1 MNRHQV
7 TVRLLMKDKQRLE
20 SLASKLNI
28 TCDRLQ
34 IKIIDYL
41 LTNQN
46 DYLTRYINRDEY
58 LTKQISQKL
67 SVDEPSVS
75 VRLNL
80 HTHKVLLKLA
90 KKLSTN
96 KASLLRFAYLEV
108 LKDLTILD
116 EGYRDIKF

>member
-20 SLASKLNI
+20 SLASKLNL

-96 KASLLRFAYLEV
+96 KASLLRFVYLEV
-108 LKDLTILD
+108 LKDLTILG
-116 EGYRDIKF
+116 EEYREIDF

>member
-7 TVRLLMKDKQRLE
+7 TVRLTVKDKQKLE

-28 TCDRLQ
+28 TCDSLQ

-46 DYLTRYINRDEY
+46 DYVTRYINRDEY

-90 KKLSTN
+90 RKLSTN
-96 KASLLRFAYLEV
+96 KASLLRFVYLEV
-108 LKDLTILD
+108 LKDLTILGEEYKEID
-116 EGYRDIKF
+116 F

>member
-58 LTKQISQKL
+58 LTKQILQKL

>member
-20 SLASKLNI
+20 SLASKLNL

-108 LKDLTILD
+108 LKDLTILG
-116 EGYRDIKF
+116 EEYRDIEF

>member
-7 TVRLLMKDKQRLE
+7 TVRLLMKDKQKLE

-80 HTHKVLLKLA
+80 HTHRVLLKLA

-96 KASLLRFAYLEV
+96 KASLLRFVYLEV
-108 LKDLTILD
+108 LKDLTILG
-116 EGYRDIKF
+116 EKYRDIEF

>member
-7 TVRLLMKDKQRLE
+7 TVRLTVKDKQKLE

-28 TCDRLQ
+28 TCDNLQ
-34 IKIIDYL
+34 IRIIDYL

-46 DYLTRYINRDEY
+46 DYVTRYINRDEY
-58 LTKQISQKL
+58 LTKRISQKL

-90 KKLSTN
+90 RKLSTN
-96 KASLLRFAYLEV
+96 KASLLRFVYLEV
-108 LKDLTILD
+108 LKDLSVLG
-116 EGYRDIKF
+116 EEYREIDF

>member
-7 TVRLLMKDKQRLE
+7 TVRLLMKDKQKLE

-96 KASLLRFAYLEV
+96 KASLLRFVYLEV
-108 LKDLTILD
+108 LKDLTILG
-116 EGYRDIKF
+116 EEYRDIEF